1 VTWRERV
8 ACAGK
13 DPEIF
18 FSDNAN
24 QAKRICA
31 RCPVQIECLE
41 FALSVEG
48 CDAYGVYGGLTNEER
63 KNLRR
68 GVA

>member
-1 VTWRERV
+1 MTWRERV

-48 CDAYGVYGGLTNEER
+48 
-63 KNLRR
+63 
-68 GVA
+68 